1 MPIQFKN
8 YSIPS
13 ALTKDVAITEE
24 DEEKISK
31 RSRKTNRKLAMKMR
45 AIDRKDKR
53 SWQKSLLR
61 NSKR

>member
-13 ALTKDVAITEE
+13 ALTKDVVVTEE

-45 AIDRKDKR
+45 VIDRKDKR